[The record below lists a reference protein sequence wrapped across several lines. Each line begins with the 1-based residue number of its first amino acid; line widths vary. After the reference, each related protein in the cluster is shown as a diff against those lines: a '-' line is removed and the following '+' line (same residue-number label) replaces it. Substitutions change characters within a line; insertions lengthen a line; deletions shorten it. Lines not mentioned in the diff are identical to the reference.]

1 MESQEER
8 DLRFAKMKLLQAH
21 YADFK
26 VFLRDVMR
34 MMGFDPTW
42 MQEDIA
48 DFLQNGPNLLMVQAQ
63 RGEAKTTITAI
74 YAVWCLVKDPKHR
87 VVVISAGGDLA
98 TDIAVLIKRIIMT
111 MPVLECMRPDTNAG
125 DRESTKAFEL
135 HYSLKGIEKSPSVS
149 CAGIG
154 ANLPGKRADLLIADD
169 VESPKNSKNAPS
181 RETLLQL
188 TKEFTSICADG
199 RVLYLGT
206 PQLSESVYNTLPGR
220 GFTVRVWPGRYP
232 TATELKNYEGV
243 LAPSLLARLEADPS
257 LMTGGG
263 MLGDQG
269 QPTDPQMFDDDKLIA
284 KQLDKGPSD
293 FQLQY
298 MLNTKLLDAMR
309 YPLKLAQ
316 CLVLQSTVNDL
327 FPLAITR
334 GIGEAAIRHYTC
346 AGKDVAVAAPHELS
360 SDRAKLVG
368 IHMQIDP
375 AGGGVNGDETGYA
388 VTGYLNGNVYVLAAG
403 GIPGGYELE
412 QMKELASIIKKY
424 RPNVLGIEKN
434 MGNGAFAK
442 VFQPIL
448 QQAIKDDG
456 LELRLEE
463 EFVTSQ
469 KETRIIGTLEPIIG
483 RGSLIFLESVF
494 LEDDQTTERYQGSTR
509 GREVY
514 SLFHQ
519 LSKITK
525 DRRALAHDDRA
536 DALEG
541 SVRHWLQA
549 IAVDQNQ
556 AAEKLRAAEYQQ
568 WVRDPLQH
576 KRYSATGPRGIAGR
590 PNMLGNMMRR

>member
-1 MESQEER
+1 MESLEHAT
-8 DLRFAKMKLLQAH
+8 LRRAKMQLLQAH
-21 YADFK
+21 YSDFIT
-26 VFLRDVMR
+26 FLRDGMGL
-34 MMGFDPTW
+34 MGFEPTW
-42 MQEDIA
+42 MQEDIGN
-48 DFLQNGPNLLMVQAQ
+48 FLQHGPQLLMVQAQ
-63 RGEAKTTITAI
+63 RGEAKTTITAM
-74 YAVWCLVKDPKHR
+74 YAVWYLIQDPKRR
-87 VVVISAGGDLA
+87 VVIISAGGDLA
-98 TDIAVLIKRIIMT
+98 TDIAVLVKRIIMT

-135 HYSLKGIEKSPSVS
+135 HYTLKGIEKSPSVS

-188 TKEFTSICADG
+188 TKEFTSICSDG

-232 TATELKNYEGV
+232 TTQELPNYGDL
-243 LAPSLLARLEADPS
+243 LAPSLRKRLEEDPS

-269 QPTDPQMFDDDKLIA
+269 QPTDPHMFDDEKLIM
-284 KQLDKGPSD
+284 KQMDKGPTD

-298 MLNTKLLDAMR
+298 MLNTRLLDALR
-309 YPLKLAQ
+309 YPLKLDQ
-316 CLVLQSTVNDL
+316 CIVLSATADDL

-334 GIGEAAIRHYTC
+334 GIGPEAVKHFTC
-346 AGKDVAVAAPHELS
+346 AGKDVCVRLPHAIS
-360 SDRAKLVG
+360 DDRAKLVG

-375 AGGGVNGDETGYA
+375 AGGGVNGDESGYA
-388 VTGYLNGNVYVLAAG
+388 VTGYLNGNVYVLAVG
-403 GIPGGYELE
+403 GVPGGYDLPQLE
-412 QMKELASIIKKY
+412 ELAKIVVKY
-424 RPNVLGIEKN
+424 KPNVLGIEKN

-448 QQAIKDDG
+448 KKACDDANHKG
-456 LELRLEE
+456 MEIVE

-483 RGSLIFLESVF
+483 RGSLIFLESCF
-494 LEDDQTTERYQGSTR
+494 AEDDATTERYTGSTR
-509 GREVY
+509 GREVF
-514 SLFHQ
+514 SIFHQ

-525 DRRALAHDDRA
+525 DRRSLAHDDRA

-549 IAVDQNQ
+549 IAVDQHK
-556 AAEKLRAAEYQQ
+556 AAEAMRQAEYQK
-568 WVRDPLQH
+568 WLKDPLQH
-576 KRYSATGPRGIAGR
+576 QRCSAVGPRGVSR
-590 PNMLGNMMRR
+590 PNMLGNFRR

>member
-1 MESQEER
+1 MESLE
-8 DLRFAKMKLLQAH
+8 DVTLRRAKMKLLQAH
-21 YADFK
+21 YADFIT
-26 VFLRDVMR
+26 FLRDTMR
-34 MMGFDPTW
+34 MLGYDPTW

-48 DFLQNGPNLLMVQAQ
+48 DFLQHGPQLLMVQAQ

-74 YAVWCLVKDPKHR
+74 YAVWCLIQDPTHR

-98 TDIAVLIKRIIMT
+98 TDIAILIKRIIMT
-111 MPVLECMRPDTNAG
+111 MTVLECMRPDTTAG

-181 RETLLQL
+181 RESLLQL

-232 TATELKNYEGV
+232 TAKELDNYGDL
-243 LAPSLLARLEADPS
+243 LAPSLRKRLEDDPS
-257 LMTGGG
+257 LMIGGG
-263 MLGDQG
+263 ILGDQG
-269 QPTDPQMFDDDKLIA
+269 QPTDPGMFDDDKLIM
-284 KQLDKGPSD
+284 KQTDKGITD

-298 MLNTKLLDAMR
+298 MLNTKLLDSLR
-309 YPLKLAQ
+309 YPLKLDQ
-316 CLVLQSTVNDL
+316 CIVLSATVNDQ
-327 FPLAITR
+327 FPMAITR
-334 GIGEAAIRHYTC
+334 GIGPESIKHYTV
-346 AGKDVAVAAPHELS
+346 AGKDIAVRMPHALS
-360 SDRAKLVG
+360 QDRAPLLG

-375 AGGGVNGDETGYA
+375 AGGGANADETGYA
-388 VTGYLNGNVYVLAAG
+388 VTGYLNGNVYVLATG

-412 QMKELASIIKKY
+412 QLQELAKIIVKY

-434 MGNGAFAK
+434 MGFGAFAK

-448 QQAIKDDG
+448 LATCKEMG
-456 LELRLEE
+456 GHKLELVE
-463 EFVTSQ
+463 EFVTGQ
-469 KETRIIGTLEPIIG
+469 KEARIIGTLEPIIG
-483 RGSLIFLESVF
+483 RGSLIFLESCF
-494 LEDDQTTERYQGSTR
+494 TEDDSTTERYVGNAR
-509 GREVY
+509 GRDVY
-514 SLFHQ
+514 SLFQQ

-525 DRRALAHDDRA
+525 DRKSLAHDDRA

-541 SVRHWLQA
+541 SVRHWLKA
-549 IAVDQNQ
+549 IAVDQHK
-556 AAEKLRAAEYQQ
+556 AADEMRKAEYQK
-568 WVRDPLQH
+568 WLKDPLQH
-576 KRYSATGPRGIAGR
+576 HRYSATGPRGAGS
-590 PNMLGNMMRR
+590 PNMLGNFRR